1 MSECT
6 CSSPKTEKSACH
18 CDKKSP
24 EAEASGTATPVDS
37 PPENAAS
44 EIETLLKSLE
54 EKHQQLLRIQ
64 ADLDNFRKRTL
75 KEKEEWRKLAL
86 SSFIEGLLPILDH
99 FTLGLEAAI
108 KEQAP
113 SDVIK
118 GFSLVYEQFE
128 QFLKM
133 HNIQCINPVDQDFD
147 PLWHD
152 CVSSLPHEN
161 LTEGKIIKVLRPGY
175 SLEQKLI
182 RPASVI
188 VSKGPDDPKNP
199 SEA

>member
-1 MSECT
+1 MSECACT
-6 CSSPKTEKSACH
+6 SSQKTVKTACH
-18 CDKKSP
+18 CHKKP
-24 EAEASGTATPVDS
+24 PEASGSAKPEDS
-37 PPENAAS
+37 PSENGTS
-44 EIETLLKSLE
+44 EIEILLKSLE
-54 EKHQQLLRIQ
+54 EKHQQLLRVQ
-64 ADLDNFRKRTL
+64 ADLDNFKKRTL
-75 KEKEEWRKLAL
+75 KEKEEWRKWAL
-86 SSFIEGLLPILDH
+86 TSFIEGLLPILDH
-99 FTLGLEAAI
+99 FTLGLEAA

-113 SDVIK
+113 SDVVK

-133 HNIQCINPVDQDFD
+133 HNIQRIDPVDQDFD

-152 CVSSLPHEN
+152 CVSSLPHES
-161 LTEGKIIKVLRPGY
+161 LAEGKIIKVLRPGY

-188 VSKGPDDPKNP
+188 VSKGSKGPENP